1 MPDRQIHTSI
11 ALPLV
16 DAYDR
21 WSAFY
26 DRYDNPMVFGARQIV
41 QGLAP
46 SVAGQAVVEF
56 GCGTGRNLEC
66 LRLAGARSVAGCDI
80 SAGMLAQARQRD
92 PALRLFQQDM
102 AQPIPL
108 EDGST
113 DLVLIA
119 LALEHVADLTPPLR
133 AAKRLLSSR
142 GRIVLIEIHPFLALS
157 NVAAH
162 FRDGATIVTMPTVA
176 HDFSDFLNAAETS
189 GLRVAKCREWR
200 PRDFEGPLP
209 EKVLKRGPDIPL
221 IVEFELR
228 HPGRG

>member
-1 MPDRQIHTSI
+1 MPDRQSHTSLS
-11 ALPLV
+11 LPLA

-21 WSAFY
+21 WSAVY
-26 DRYDNPMVFGARQIV
+26 DHYDNPMVFGVRQIV

-66 LRLAGARSVAGCDI
+66 LLRAGARSVAGCDI

-92 PALRLFQQDM
+92 PALHLFQQDM
-102 AQPIPL
+102 TQPLPL

-119 LALEHVADLTPPLR
+119 LALEHVADLVPPLH
-133 AAKRLLSSR
+133 AAKRLLSRR
-142 GRIVLIEIHPFLALS
+142 GRIVLIEIHPFLALA
-157 NVAAH
+157 NIAAH
-162 FRDGATIVTMPTVA
+162 FRDGETIVTMPTFA
-176 HDFSDFLNAAETS
+176 HDFSDYLNAAQTC
-189 GLRVAKCREWR
+189 GLRGARCREWR

-221 IVEFELR
+221 IVEFEFKT
-228 HPGRG
+228 